1 MAFSLVFSKI
11 YPSAKAW
18 DVSLFPEVKVDM
30 EGESSVSVFFPQA
43 VSAEQLRAMVSY
55 GHDLGWTVA
64 ARSLKFQ
71 VLEMACAACAAS
83 VTSALLALPGVLKA
97 RLNYA
102 SATVVVSFL
111 ETWIEPEALRKAV
124 QAAGYDLVIQSAGA
138 APGQMAQKQQE
149 ERKILGR
156 KALVAGL
163 LSIPLVVLG
172 MGFMEEPW
180 VPYLLWVLSTP
191 IIGWAGQDFF
201 IRAIR
206 QAKHGQLTMDTL
218 VTLSTSLA
226 YLFSVF
232 NTLFPAYWHSR
243 GVHPHVYFE
252 SAAVVLTF
260 LLLGKWLEEKAKAR
274 TTDAIGKLISLRPP
288 FALRKLED
296 GSLEET
302 PLEEILP
309 GDVLRVL
316 PGQVIPIDGD
326 VVLGESE
333 VEEQLLT
340 GEVMP
345 VHKEKG
351 HQVFAGTANLM
362 GSLDVEVT
370 KVGEETLLGKIIQLV
385 EEAQGSKAPIQ
396 TMADRISSIFV
407 PVVMGIGLFTWLV
420 WWMLGGV
427 HGFYEGLH
435 AWVTILVVA
444 CPCALGLATPTA
456 LMVGMGL
463 GAARGLLIRDAAALE
478 RAAKLQVVVLDKTG
492 TLTEGKPKVMS
503 TSSMDASTAVAVKSL
518 ESHSEHPLAQAVVQF
533 FSQESVV
540 PVTAFKA
547 IPGMGIQGEING
559 LAWRIGT
566 LDALLGPPDHWE
578 AALAAEVRAEM
589 EKGHTVFGIL
599 AGDTWKGWMALG
611 DRIKPSALGAVQKLQ
626 NMGIAVHMLTGD
638 RRLTAKAVA
647 DQVHID
653 HVKAEVLPEDKVAY
667 IQALQA
673 EGKVVA
679 MVGDGMNDGAAL
691 ARADVGMSMGKASEV
706 ALETAGITLTSNDL
720 MGIPEVIALSKMTLK
735 AIRQNLF
742 WAFLYNV
749 LSIPLAAGVLYPFFG
764 FRMDP
769 MWAGAAMALSSVS
782 VVANSLRLNFFN
794 AKKAD

>member
-1 MAFSLVFSKI
+1 
-11 YPSAKAW
+11 
-18 DVSLFPEVKVDM
+18 
-30 EGESSVSVFFPQA
+30 
-43 VSAEQLRAMVSY
+43 
-55 GHDLGWTVA
+55 
-64 ARSLKFQ
+64 
-71 VLEMACAACAAS
+71 
-83 VTSALLALPGVLKA
+83 
-97 RLNYA
+97 
-102 SATVVVSFL
+102 
-111 ETWIEPEALRKAV
+111 
-124 QAAGYDLVIQSAGA
+124 
-138 APGQMAQKQQE
+138 
-149 ERKILGR
+149 
-156 KALVAGL
+156 
-163 LSIPLVVLG
+163 
-172 MGFMEEPW
+172 
-180 VPYLLWVLSTP
+180 
-191 IIGWAGQDFF
+191 
-201 IRAIR
+201 
-206 QAKHGQLTMDTL
+206 
-218 VTLSTSLA
+218 
-226 YLFSVF
+226 
-232 NTLFPAYWHSR
+232 
-243 GVHPHVYFE
+243 
-252 SAAVVLTF
+252 
-260 LLLGKWLEEKAKAR
+260 
-274 TTDAIGKLISLRPP
+274 
-288 FALRKLED
+288 
-296 GSLEET
+296 
-302 PLEEILP
+302 
-309 GDVLRVL
+309 
-316 PGQVIPIDGD
+316 
-326 VVLGESE
+326 
-333 VEEQLLT
+333 
-340 GEVMP
+340 
-345 VHKEKG
+345 
-351 HQVFAGTANLM
+351 
-362 GSLDVEVT
+362 
-370 KVGEETLLGKIIQLV
+370 
-385 EEAQGSKAPIQ
+385 
-396 TMADRISSIFV
+396 
-407 PVVMGIGLFTWLV
+407 
-420 WWMLGGV
+420 
-427 HGFYEGLH
+427 
-435 AWVTILVVA
+435 
-444 CPCALGLATPTA
+444 
-456 LMVGMGL
+456 
-463 GAARGLLIRDAAALE
+463 
-478 RAAKLQVVVLDKTG
+478 
-492 TLTEGKPKVMS
+492 
-503 TSSMDASTAVAVKSL
+503 L

-667 IQALQA
+667 VQALQA